1 MDKRIIN
8 EKVMSDSDSV
18 VDHEDEDED
27 ETKAA
32 QVDLIKESHQNSQQ
46 GQDVD
51 LDVNDFL
58 SNIGVSIYFNV
69 VLVLSIIK
77 KRKIALNRIV

>member
-8 EKVMSDSDSV
+8 EKVMSDSV
-18 VDHEDEDED
+18 VDHEDEGEG

-77 KRKIALNRIV
+77 KRKIVLNRIV

>member
-46 GQDVD
+46 GRDVD

>member
-18 VDHEDEDED
+18 VDHEDEGED

-77 KRKIALNRIV
+77 KRKIVLNRIV

>member
-1 MDKRIIN
+1 MDKHIIN
-8 EKVMSDSDSV
+8 ENVMSDSDSV
-18 VDHEDEDED
+18 IDHEDEGES

-51 LDVNDFL
+51 LDVNNFL